1 MYKLLGLAKS
11 KIIIMLPAA
20 LFALLS
26 VGCASTVGI
35 SETYVRPPEIDMR
48 GKKTVVLES
57 EGGYQRDASL
67 VTSKL
72 KQALLGK
79 QFTVAD
85 RDSMDAKAREQF
97 FGDDQ
102 SATIA
107 AASVLIRVNVL
118 SRSTDSSRESDE
130 RVKGKDE
137 NKRTYYVYRTVGKA
151 STEVNFDVVDLGTT
165 KIIVSKTLT
174 AGRTSKT
181 DWDERNAG
189 NIDTDGLLSQ
199 AYDDVVS
206 NFMRKIAPYTVTVEH
221 DVYSLGDDFP
231 RAKTGASYLQGGMP
245 DEAYEEF
252 NAALNAAKNNPEV
265 KPKNI
270 AQIMHNMAVAKEQ
283 SGNFDEALQL
293 YIDSTRYEGAPDQA
307 ENIKRTQMRIQDQE
321 KLKEMKIESS
331 SVISTENAS
340 SQGKANSPAADLDGV
355 VDGVM
360 SIFNQ

>member
-118 SRSTDSSRESDE
+118 SRTTGSSRESDS
-130 RVKGKDE
+130 RTNYKDDSSY
-137 NKRTYYVYRTVGKA
+137 TVYRTVGKA
-151 STEVNFDVVDLGTT
+151 STEVSFDVVDLGTT
-165 KIIVSKTLT
+165 KLMVSKTLT

-331 SVISTENAS
+331 SVISTENSS